1 MNVATAIGI
10 IVIVGIVL
18 TYFGYWLR
26 GRKEK

>member
-1 MNVATAIGI
+1 MNIATAIGI

-18 TYFGYWLR
+18 AYFGYWLR